1 MARVCSCAG
10 VYGVGLGLVSAIE
23 ATAIP
28 LNGGGGDET
37 TGVATG
43 VIGVREGGGGEGGGG
58 EAVSGGG
65 EAMGGGEA
73 VGGGG
78 GDGQPGLPSRQS
90 ISVALFAKLLP
101 TRVVKP
107 SGRPCALAPI
117 ASSVRMTKVWNA
129 MAFPVVPSL

>member
-1 MARVCSCAG
+1 

-78 GDGQPGLPSRQS
+78 GDGQPGLPSCRNARSCQIENAGVKLQIGEVAVGHYEFLLTGSSLRTNASHTYRRSQS
-90 ISVALFAKLLP
+90 H
-101 TRVVKP
+101 TY
-107 SGRPCALAPI
+107 
-117 ASSVRMTKVWNA
+117 
-129 MAFPVVPSL
+129 